1 MNLLWGIDLGGTKV
15 ECAVLD
21 ADNDYKEVARDRIPA
36 NHKEGYNTLLQNIAQ
51 FIEDLSSKLGSRPT
65 KLGIG
70 TPGIIDEQSG
80 LMINCHNT
88 CLLNKPFK
96 QDLSELLGLEVR
108 VANDANCFALAEAV
122 LGSGSGVKDARMV
135 FGVIMGTGVGG
146 GLVLD
151 QKVWNGKNRIA
162 AEFGHTVISDQ
173 NQCNCGRTGCIETF
187 ISGPS
192 LEKYYESRT
201 GEFKKLKYIIELARN
216 KEDDIAVETFNR
228 LIKYFGKAMGNI
240 INMLDPDVIVI
251 GGGLANIDELYQEGI
266 QAVAEEIFM
275 DEVRTPIL
283 RPKLGGSAGVYGAAF
298 L

>member
-36 NHKEGYNTLLQNIAQ
+36 NHAEGYDKLLQNIKQ
-51 FIEDLSSKLGSRPT
+51 LISNISQSIGSKPT
-65 KLGIG
+65 KVGIG

-96 QDLSELLGLEVR
+96 KDLSSLLGIDVR
-108 VANDANCFALAEAV
+108 VANDANCFALAEAN
-122 LGSGSGVKDARMV
+122 LGAAKDLSDTRMV
-135 FGVIMGTGVGG
+135 FGVILGTGVGG

-151 QKVWNGKNRIA
+151 GKVWNGRNRIA
-162 AEFGHTVISDQ
+162 AEFGHTIISDE
-173 NQCNCGRTGCIETF
+173 NECYCGRTGCIETF
-187 ISGPS
+187 IAGPS
-192 LEKYYESRT
+192 LEKYYESKA

-216 KEDDIAVETFNR
+216 KSDAIAVETVDR
-228 LIKYFGKAMGNI
+228 LIHYFAKAMGNV

-251 GGGLANIDELYQEGI
+251 GGGLANIDELYAEGLER
-266 QAVAEEIFM
+266 VKDEIFM